1 MADNTGG
8 NSGRALWQV
17 DRFELI
23 FYNPRNKRWQYFAE
37 DPATREDG
45 DQNSDRSRESLHRR
59 EIRDLLR
66 TVRNTFRFF
75 LQESS
80 LFTLC
85 ELRDADLTGEI
96 KVEPPP
102 ASLVA
107 GDRWLSYLRYLRKT
121 AEDEGVSSHHFST
134 LESWIAN
141 PTETQNFSLSE
152 ALTVLS
158 FLPIM
163 EDWDT
168 WGCFIRAQTGRVDP
182 HVEGFPPASA
192 VDWSEPFSIVE
203 LQYSEH
209 DAASCGDDCSQKDF
223 LKKHVQI
230 EGLCQDISDPSARV
244 HHVRKADFFDRSY
257 CKLPG
262 DEEKSLYQCYAHL
275 IDPLFAAPSDYAH
288 RRQFVIAY
296 PILSGGRLHFL
307 QVITSADIDLD
318 VSVCSLWIDWAP
330 IHQAFWTPDNRSFL
344 QDELLRISTSAFQN
358 EAYHDLKDSI
368 SAKPD
373 GSDLFH
379 CLLQHIYHLLPIVSA
394 TFGETV
400 YSYKTPKWQDPSDL
414 LGEGL
419 YVGSEWIRSGLNSEE
434 GEGEGKAISPNVL
447 AVPIFGALNL
457 NLKRNSNDR
466 QISALTKQ
474 HRAIQ
479 VVEQQ
484 MQYLKNLQNALY
496 DERRRKEKDREMC
509 AMVVYGHIRKMTP
522 ETLALIDKSVGR
534 LPDQVLRQ
542 EVNDPVVSVGE
553 HFIPSDYLN
562 ADLRRLF
569 GRYLRQAY
577 PNQGRDNLLAVV
589 KSLSEPSLLLLLSEY
604 FETGLAKLKT
614 HSYTDDKLIMCSREE
629 AMKHCNELYQR
640 ASEKLTKLQTKIDE
654 SPLEATIGPHGFR
667 NCLRP
672 SFDKFHQDL
681 SMGLKKKVT
690 KELSNSRKQLEMTQL
705 HLGQNWPVIQ
715 ASGLA
720 KEGLHYRIFGICPCC
735 LLKPFIEKYE
745 EEISQKPEYRGRGEF
760 KHVIRLHEKVR
771 YFSPY
776 HGKLQFPTYLVTHQL
791 FLPYAIEN
799 EETWIEKS
807 ELLNRWS
814 RIGEP
819 VGSLYT
825 YSAPSLGE
833 ARIAKLLLTHPLEGG
848 VNRELMCVPSVAD
861 ECGIVESGAPAS
873 YLILEFQ
880 HWWMDE
886 TLNRG

>member
-37 DPATREDG
+37 DPATREDR

-209 DAASCGDDCSQKDF
+209 DAASCGNDCSQKDF

-330 IHQAFWTPDNRSFL
+330 IHQAFWTTDNRSFL

-400 YSYKTPKWQDPSDL
+400 YSYKKPKWQDPSDL

-434 GEGEGKAISPNVL
+434 GEGKTISPNVL

-484 MQYLKNLQNALY
+484 MQYLTNLQNALY

-509 AMVVYGHIRKMTP
+509 AMVVYGHIRKMMP
-522 ETLALIDKSVGR
+522 ETLALIGESAGR
-534 LPDQVLRQ
+534 LPDRVLRQ
-542 EVNDPVVSVGE
+542 EVEDPVVYVGE
-553 HFIPSDYLN
+553 HFIPADYLK
-562 ADLRRLF
+562 ADRRRQF
-569 GRYLRQAY
+569 GRYLQQAY
-577 PNQGRDNLLAVV
+577 PNQSRDNILANV

-614 HSYTDDKLIMCSREE
+614 HSYADDKLIKCSRDE
-629 AMKHCNELYQR
+629 AMQHCNELYQK
-640 ASEKLTKLQTKIDE
+640 ASERLTKLQRKIDE
-654 SPLEATIGPHGFR
+654 SQLEATIRPHGSS
-667 NCLRP
+667 NPLRT
-672 SFDKFHQDL
+672 SFDRFHEKL
-681 SMGLKKKVT
+681 SAGLKKKVSS
-690 KELSNSRKQLEMTQL
+690 ELSNSRKELEMTQL
-705 HLGQNWPVIQ
+705 HLGQDWPVIIQ
-715 ASGLA
+715 AEDLD
-720 KEGLHYRIFGICPCC
+720 KKRLHPRIFGICPCC
-735 LLKPFIEKYE
+735 LLKPFIEKYK
-745 EEISQKPEYRGRGEF
+745 EEIGQKPEYRGRGEF
-760 KHVIRLHEKVR
+760 TRVIRLHKKAR
-771 YFSPY
+771 YWSPY
-776 HGKLQFPTYLVTHQL
+776 HGAQQFPTYLVTHQL

-799 EETWIEKS
+799 EEEWSEKS
-807 ELLNRWS
+807 ELLNCWS

-833 ARIAKLLLTHPLEGG
+833 GGIAKLLLTHPIEGRA
-848 VNRELMCVPSVAD
+848 NRELLCVPSVV
-861 ECGIVESGAPAS
+861 ERFRIVESGAPAS

-886 TLNRG
+886 APNHE